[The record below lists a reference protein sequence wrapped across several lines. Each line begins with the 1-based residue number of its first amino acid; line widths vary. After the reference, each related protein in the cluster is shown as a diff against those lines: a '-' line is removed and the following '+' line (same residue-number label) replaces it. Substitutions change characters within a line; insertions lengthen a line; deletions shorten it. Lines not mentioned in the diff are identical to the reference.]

1 MMVQIAISEYER
13 NHLSTLSR
21 LSDDDIDHIWSRVSS
36 FIEKQMF
43 MRKGVYIFG
52 LGTFTFCQQKLNLG
66 SKHILI
72 QRPIFILSEKLSQY
86 YGFKQ
91 IKQLATDVPV
101 VPLNFSALSA
111 ESPYKRDIVEGC
123 VRETVHLLLRA
134 ASTRQSVFHTF
145 PGIGILTFRESRV
158 KVLFYP
164 DFISALDSTGK
175 LSSALTNRPE
185 TSKSSVSERLCNK
198 PPRPATISGITI
210 PRISAGEPLRK
221 EPWTE
226 LSGFHQT
233 DDDDDDLWENQQQA
247 DRATVIDLTD
257 GLKDKRLSNTDRD
270 GDVSWPPGG
279 AINIMT
285 VKRSAT
291 DVNLMCCDHRRA
303 GQELCYVCMQ
313 RAQRNVPLYQSDERR
328 KAEQE
333 QERVLMLHEHQKD
346 LLYFQKEEMDK
357 QKKWED
363 SQKVA
368 MFNLGVAE
376 AQRNK
381 KAAAYSQSHGSYIF
395 AGRPCTPDRLPQQ
408 RHYMQELMQEAAR
421 RRQMQSQMQQEQQRV
436 NKLHLLQLTEEI
448 ALKQSQQLH
457 EKHEMAKKYRKA
469 LEAQMECRCSE
480 ISQCFDVQP
489 VFGLMDS
496 NPATLA
502 EQRRRAQNIA
512 EELINTA
519 NSRRREMLKKSLNEQ
534 KRGREIMQRDHKIM
548 LEERIHHDEKLR
560 LQRAMC
566 EENWQR
572 SADLKHQRDQEE
584 LNLRRFGGQTLTD
597 QLGKYKRCS
606 QCKCNTANCGKTNIF
621 RDMNYVAGSRLM
633 L

>member
-21 LSDDDIDHIWSRVSS
+21 LSDD
-36 FIEKQMF
+36 
-43 MRKGVYIFG
+43 
-52 LGTFTFCQQKLNLG
+52 
-66 SKHILI
+66 
-72 QRPIFILSEKLSQY
+72 
-86 YGFKQ
+86 
-91 IKQLATDVPV
+91 DVPV

-226 LSGFHQT
+226 LS
-233 DDDDDDLWENQQQA
+233 ENQQQA

-606 QCKCNTANCGKTNIF
+606 QCKCNTANCATRFSLYPSQTVTAVTRIQ
-621 RDMNYVAGSRLM
+621 YVSSPDAGSAPRKDLYSPEKQRRPGQLDPQRQIPFKDLVSDDHRDKTTGNRLFFCTI
-633 L
+633 

>member
-1 MMVQIAISEYER
+1 MAQIAISEYER

-21 LSDDDIDHIWSRVSS
+21 LSDDDIDHIWSLVSC
-36 FIEKQMF
+36 FIEKQML

-52 LGTFTFCQQKLNLG
+52 LGTFTFCQEKLNLG
-66 SKHILI
+66 NKHILI

-91 IKQLATDVPV
+91 IKQQVTDAPV
-101 VPLNFSALSA
+101 VPLNFSALSV
-111 ESPYKRDIVEGC
+111 ESPHKRDVLEGC
-123 VRETVHLLLRA
+123 VRETVQLLVRA

-145 PGIGILTFRESRV
+145 PGIGVLTFRESRV
-158 KVLFYP
+158 NVLFYR
-164 DFISALDSTGK
+164 DFISTLESTGK
-175 LSSALTNRPE
+175 LPSALTNRPE
-185 TSKSSVSERLCNK
+185 TSNSSVSERLFNK
-198 PPRPATISGITI
+198 LPRPATISGIRL

-226 LSGFHQT
+226 LSGSHQT
-233 DDDDDDLWENQQQA
+233 DDDDDGLENQQQA
-247 DRATVIDLTD
+247 DRVTVIDLTD
-257 GLKDKRLSNTDRD
+257 GLEDKRLSNTDRD
-270 GDVSWPPGG
+270 VEVSLPLGG
-279 AINIMT
+279 AINITT

-291 DVNLMCCDHRRA
+291 DVNMMFCDHRRA

-333 QERVLMLHEHQKD
+333 QERVLMLYEHQKD
-346 LLYFQKEEMDK
+346 QQYFQKVEMDK

-368 MFNLGVAE
+368 AFNLAVAE

-381 KAAAYSQSHGSYIF
+381 KAAATSQSHGSNMF
-395 AGRPCTPDRLPQQ
+395 AGRPCTPDRLSQQ
-408 RHYMQELMQEAAR
+408 RHCLQELMQEAAR
-421 RRQMQSQMQQEQQRV
+421 RRQMQSQMQQEQQRL
-436 NKLHLLQLTEEI
+436 NKLHLLHLTEEI

-469 LEAQMECRCSE
+469 LETQMECRWSD
-480 ISQCFDVQP
+480 ISQCFDTQP

-502 EQRRRAQNIA
+502 EQRQRAQNIA
-512 EELINTA
+512 QELINTA
-519 NSRRREMLKKSLNEQ
+519 NSRRREMLKKRLNEQ
-534 KRGREIMQRDHKIM
+534 KSGREILQRDHKEM
-548 LEERIHHDEKLR
+548 LKERIHHDEKLR
-560 LQRAMC
+560 FLRATC

-572 SADLKHQRDQEE
+572 SADLKHLRDQEE
-584 LNLRRFGGQTLTD
+584 LNVRRFGGQTLTD
-597 QLGKYKRCS
+597 QLGKYERCS